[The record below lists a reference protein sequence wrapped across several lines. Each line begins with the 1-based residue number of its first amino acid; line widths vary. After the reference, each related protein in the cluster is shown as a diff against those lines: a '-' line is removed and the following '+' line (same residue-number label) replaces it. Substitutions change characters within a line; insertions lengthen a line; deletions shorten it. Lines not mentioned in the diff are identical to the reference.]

1 MSRTFFSLAT
11 VGALAAV
18 SSMLPACS
26 GGSGSGDPNQR
37 VSGQS
42 DFRSAPP
49 VGTSG
54 GGGRG
59 AAFGAGEDNAGV
71 APTAGG
77 SKATTTATPQ
87 RIVQETDLYRLEGTK
102 LYYLNA
108 YRGLMVFDVTN
119 VDQPKLLG
127 RSAIYGTPIDM
138 VVNNGV
144 ATVVVSDWYGTMQDG
159 TPFHGSIVRGLDAT
173 DPTNIKPLGDAYLGG
188 AISDTRVVGSVLYAV
203 SQDYGWQYGE
213 WVDGYYGGIG
223 GGAASGGV
231 ATGVAGV
238 NGVGGGASGEKVI
251 VSSVSFAGK
260 QIKQTGYQEFSG
272 YSAIFNVT
280 PTAILLAH
288 DIPSDPTQQYS
299 APSGKSVL
307 QYIDISDPG
316 GAIRLRGS
324 VQANGSVQGWGA
336 DNGRWNVDFADGKTA
351 HLLACNGTYCDGTS
365 GYTLSTADFSN
376 PDAPTSTSS
385 LAIAGNAWSVAT
397 RFDSGRMYL
406 SPSDGYYDST
416 TGGTPLEVFDLSNPA
431 APTLAGQ
438 TSLTGSVWLL
448 MPNGNRLFA
457 LGNDTT
463 TDYTSTQVSLRYF
476 DVTDAKNPTAIG
488 APANFGSGWAW
499 TPAAGTFKA
508 FVKDDTQGLVVLPF
522 SGWDYNSYAYN
533 NGVQLIQYSPTSIS
547 TAGAAHT
554 HGWSERGI
562 FVNGRIV
569 SLSDLALSVVDY
581 SDRMNPKVV
590 TELTLA
596 RNVVSAKPN
605 GATISELSSDWWE
618 NDSSSSELRVLPTAN
633 AEESADT
640 SAAITTKINGVDA
653 RSFNNGNFTYVITS
667 VQQPVDCGTYGGG
680 QTKSGQCMAYV
691 PQVQVVDM
699 ANGGATPR
707 GNITLPVE
715 PNSDSSWGWGWGG
728 FYYYD
733 WYEGS
738 DVVQIS
744 GDVIAFRRWFPVYS
758 GTDGQWT
765 ADQQLYVVDL
775 SNPDHPSIAS
785 TLITPDANS
794 WWGNMRAVG
803 NTLYTSHYE
812 WVDLPTADSPNGFV
826 KYYLD
831 RIDLSDRAHPKVG
844 SKINVP
850 GMLVGASAT
859 DPDTLYTIDYRW
871 DGDIA
876 KNDLDVVHID
886 GNRAHLQG
894 SVRVDGWVGN
904 VFVQNNSAYM
914 STETYVE
921 PNSPY
926 DPNAGPR
933 VNLHQIDLTNA
944 GALVD
949 HATTPQQ
956 GWGWLLGVQ
965 GDRAILTS
973 GWGNNGVDIYK
984 LTPNAAPTFDQFVR
998 TNGWWTESL
1007 SRQDNQL
1014 FLSSGYWGVQTVTL
1028 KP

>member
-1 MSRTFFSLAT
+1 MSRTFFSLTA
-11 VGALAAV
+11 VGALAAA

-26 GGSGSGDPNQR
+26 GGSGTGDPNQR
-37 VSGQS
+37 VSGQTE
-42 DFRSAPP
+42 FTSAPP
-49 VGTSG
+49 VGSG
-54 GGGRG
+54 GGVSNGSSFGGAEDNGAG
-59 AAFGAGEDNAGV
+59 AA
-71 APTAGG
+71 APTTGG
-77 SKATTTATPQ
+77 AKGTATVAQQ
-87 RIVQETDLYRLEGTK
+87 RTVQETDLYRLVGNR

-138 VVNNGV
+138 IVNNGIAV
-144 ATVVVSDWYGTMQDG
+144 VVVSDWYGTMQDG
-159 TPFHGSIVRGLDAT
+159 KPFHGSIVRGLDAN
-173 DPTNIKPLGDAYLGG
+173 DPTNIKPIGDAYLGG
-188 AISDTRVVGSVLYAV
+188 SISDTRVVGSVLYAV
-203 SQDYGWQYGE
+203 SQDYGWEYGAWE
-213 WVDGYYGGIG
+213 DGYYGGFG
-223 GGAASGGV
+223 GGV
-231 ATGVAGV
+231 ASDGVGSSV
-238 NGVGGGASGEKVI
+238 NGIGGSASAKVI
-251 VSSVSFAGK
+251 VSSVSFAGN

-280 PTAILLAH
+280 PNSILLAH
-288 DIPSDPTQQYS
+288 DIPSDPSQPYS
-299 APSGKSVL
+299 EPSGKSTL
-307 QYIDISDPG
+307 QYVDISDPAG
-316 GAIRLRGS
+316 SIKLRGS
-324 VQANGSVQGWGA
+324 IQAQGSVQGWGA
-336 DNGRWNVDFADGKTA
+336 DNGRWNVDFADQKTA
-351 HLLACNGTYCDGTS
+351 HLLACNGTYCGGSDGF
-365 GYTLSTADFSN
+365 TLTTADFTN
-376 PDAPTSTSS
+376 PDAPVISSS
-385 LAIAGNAWSVAT
+385 LPISGNGWSVAT
-397 RFDSGRMYL
+397 RFDAGRMYL
-406 SPSDGYYDST
+406 SPSDGYYDT
-416 TGGTPLEVFDLSNPA
+416 TAGGTPLEIFDLSNPA

-438 TSLTGSVWLL
+438 TTLAGNVWLL
-448 MPNGNRLFA
+448 MPNGNQLFA
-457 LGNDTT
+457 LGDNAGA
-463 TDYTSTQVSLRYF
+463 DYSGSQVSLRYL
-476 DVTDAKNPTAIG
+476 DVTDAKNPTQIG
-488 APANFGSGWAW
+488 QPANFGNGWAW

-508 FVKDDTQGLVVLPF
+508 FTKDNAQGLVVLPF

-554 HGWSERGI
+554 HGWAERGI

-569 SLSDLALSVVDY
+569 SLSDLSLSVVDY

-590 TELTLA
+590 NEITLA

-605 GATISELSSDWWE
+605 GGTIAELSSDWWG

-633 AEESADT
+633 ANETADT
-640 SAAITTKINGVDA
+640 SGAVTTKINGVDA
-653 RSFNNGNFTYVITS
+653 RSFNNGNFTYVVTS
-667 VQQPVDCGTYGGG
+667 VQAPVDCGTNGGEG
-680 QTKSGQCMAYV
+680 PSYPGSGGSGTCTAYV

-699 ANGGATPR
+699 SNGGATPR
-707 GNITLPVE
+707 GTVTLPVE
-715 PNSDSSWGWGWGG
+715 PNSSSSWGWGWGG

-733 WYEGS
+733 WYQGS
-738 DVVQIS
+738 DAIQI
-744 GDVIAFRRWFPVYS
+744 GNDMIAFRRWFPVYS
-758 GTDGQWT
+758 GGSDGKWT

-785 TLITPDANS
+785 TMITPDANS

-812 WVDLPTADSPNGFV
+812 WIDFPTEGQPNGFV

-871 DGDIA
+871 DGDLA
-876 KNDLDVVHID
+876 KNDLDVIHID
-886 GNRAHLQG
+886 GNKAHLQG

-904 VFVQNNSAYM
+904 VFVQNDSAYM
-914 STETYVE
+914 STETYIE
-921 PNSPY
+921 PNSSY

-933 VNLHQIDLTNA
+933 VNLHQIDLSHP

-949 HATTPQQ
+949 RATTPQK

-984 LTPNAAPTFDQFVR
+984 LTPNAPPAFDQFVR

-1007 SRQDNQL
+1007 SRQD
-1014 FLSSGYWGVQTVTL
+1014 
-1028 KP
+1028 